1 MSQPTLVTS
10 PPRCVNFRLTYPAP
24 YVLLVTFEREKAMNS
39 LTFAMHWALAA
50 VWDWFDSEPDLRV
63 AVVTGQGTKSF
74 CAGQDLM
81 ELRGRGTGDDPKQ
94 YIYPKGGFAGISRRS
109 GKKPII
115 AAVNGYAL
123 GGGFEMA
130 LNW

>member
-1 MSQPTLVTS
+1 
-10 PPRCVNFRLTYPAP
+10 
-24 YVLLVTFEREKAMNS
+24 MNS